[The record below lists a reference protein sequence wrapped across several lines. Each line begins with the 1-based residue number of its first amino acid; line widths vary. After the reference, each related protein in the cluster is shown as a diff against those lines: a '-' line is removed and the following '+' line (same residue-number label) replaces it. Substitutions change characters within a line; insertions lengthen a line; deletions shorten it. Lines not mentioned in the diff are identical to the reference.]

1 MYLGV
6 ESVTLSNG
14 MKLTHHRGEKILQ
27 DWFVLELGDLKF
39 NMDIPSF
46 YEDTFQL
53 LTGRV
58 NVFKKMADA
67 FFKII
72 KQREE
77 DQLLTTAYFSEE
89 EMQIMERIL
98 EEVHGSDDIE
108 G

>member
-1 MYLGV
+1 M
-6 ESVTLSNG
+6 
-14 MKLTHHRGEKILQ
+14 
-27 DWFVLELGDLKF
+27 
-39 NMDIPSF
+39 
-46 YEDTFQL
+46 FQ
-53 LTGRV
+53 
-58 NVFKKMADA
+58 KMAYA

-77 DQLLTTAYFSEE
+77 DQLLTTAFSEE

>member
-1 MYLGV
+1 
-6 ESVTLSNG
+6 

-27 DWFVLELGDLKF
+27 DWFVLELGDLKS
-39 NMDIPSF
+39 NLDIPSF

-53 LTGRV
+53 LTGKI

-77 DQLLTTAYFSEE
+77 DEMLSTAYFSEE
-89 EMQIMERIL
+89 ELQIL
-98 EEVHGSDDIE
+98 ECIIERVHRSDDLE